1 VARFPFGLSA
11 ALFTFVALAVASA
24 PFGCG
29 PKRDNS
35 HVHLSPPSENTTV
48 GAGDVFTLQIVGE
61 KDLPSEFQIAS
72 DGEVDL
78 PYIHRVHVEG
88 LEPQEISALIRKR
101 LIDEKILSDPSV
113 IVRVREY
120 NSKHVTVLGQVAK
133 PGSFPFSAG
142 ITLIQAISLAG
153 GFNAIAKHDQISLK
167 RKTKSGAETVVI
179 SVDAIMEGNSPD
191 IPLQAG
197 DQLYVPERVF

>member
-1 VARFPFGLSA
+1 MARLPFGLSA
-11 ALFTFVALAVASA
+11 ALVTFVTFAVASA

-61 KDLPSEFQIAS
+61 KELPSEFQIAS

-88 LEPQEISALIRKR
+88 LEPQEISALVRKR

-167 RKTKSGAETVVI
+167 RKTKSGTETVVI